1 MKELFNDIVKMDGIN
16 GVLLL
21 SHEGTVL
28 FEEFLSSSSP
38 AFEKRDWLGFVAAL
52 GASREADIVFKE
64 ARIYIRRSEI
74 GYLLVLV
81 SPSVSMAMLRL
92 NCDIL
97 LPSLKPAPKPKGI
110 KKLFKKR

>member
-1 MKELFNDIVKMDGIN
+1 MKELFNDIVKMEGIN

-28 FEEFLSSSSP
+28 FEKFMSTSP
-38 AFEKRDWLGFVAAL
+38 PDFENRDWLGFVAAL

-74 GYLLVLV
+74 GFLLVLV

-97 LPSLKPAPKPKGI
+97 LPSLKPVPEPKGI
-110 KKLFKKR
+110 KKLFKKK

>member
-1 MKELFNDIVKMDGIN
+1 MKELFNDILKMDGIN

-28 FEEFLSSSSP
+28 FEEFSNSSP
-38 AFEKRDWLGFVAAL
+38 PVFENKDWLGFVAAL

-74 GYLLVLV
+74 GFLVVLV
-81 SPSVSMAMLRL
+81 SLSMSMAMLRL

-97 LPSLKPAPKPKGI
+97 LPSLKPAPEPKGI
-110 KKLFKKR
+110 KKLFKKK